1 MIREEYKQQVKLL
14 LSVLPEIAKED
25 CFALHGG
32 TAINLFVR
40 NMPRLSVDVDLT
52 YLPSEDFLSSQ
63 KNINAALLRISQD
76 LNKVRAAMRIH
87 HDSDN
92 CKLLI
97 NNESVTVKVEVN
109 LTARG
114 SLHPPVK
121 MTLCQKAQEEFDVY
135 VEMKTLPQGL
145 LFGSKICAALD
156 RQHPRDL
163 FDVQYLLNEEG
174 ISDEVKEGF
183 LFYLISHSRPIHELL
198 SPNWQ
203 DQSSAIESQFSGMTN
218 NDFTYFDY
226 QQVRERLLNA
236 LLSKLTEVDKRF
248 LISVKNLEP
257 DWSIYKF
264 DMFPGIRWKLQN
276 IEKLKKANPDK
287 YKRMIEKLESVLSY
301 INPKI

>member
-40 NMPRLSVDVDLT
+40 NMPRLSVDIDLT
-52 YLPSEDFLSSQ
+52 YLPLEDFLSSQ
-63 KNINAALLRISQD
+63 KNINAALKRIIQH
-76 LNKVRAAMRIH
+76 LNKVRAAIRIH
-87 HDSDN
+87 DDSDN

-97 NNESVTVKVEVN
+97 NDEGVTVKVEVN
-109 LTARG
+109 LIARG
-114 SLHPPVK
+114 SLRPPVK

-174 ISDEVKEGF
+174 ISEEVMEGF

-218 NDFTYFDY
+218 IDFTYSDY
-226 QQVRERLLNA
+226 EQVREKLLNA
-236 LLSKLTEVDKRF
+236 LLSKLTESDKRF
-248 LISVKNLEP
+248 LLSVKNLEP

-287 YKRMIEKLESVLSY
+287 YSRMIEKLQGVLF
-301 INPKI
+301 PG